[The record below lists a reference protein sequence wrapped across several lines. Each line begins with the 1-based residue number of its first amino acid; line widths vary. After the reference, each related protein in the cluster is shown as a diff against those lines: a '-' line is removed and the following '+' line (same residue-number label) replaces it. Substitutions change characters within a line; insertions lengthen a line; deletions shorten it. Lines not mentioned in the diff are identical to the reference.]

1 MVPVVQNPSWWERPG
16 NRQDTVPEAR
26 KLTGNIPTHTQEGER
41 NRGKWGAGK
50 GSDKKLETHKVC
62 PSDVLPSA
70 RLHLL
75 KVPQP
80 PQTTPPAG
88 DQVFQDHN
96 LCGRFALGGAI
107 HKGTHKYWRGGGGAG
122 RGSTTFTL
130 CGMLV
135 WDRDVHKSEKMRGGF

>member
-80 PQTTPPAG
+80 LEAVLPVDDEGFIIYLSPWEVSHIQTTVG
-88 DQVFQDHN
+88 EG
-96 LCGRFALGGAI
+96 LS
-107 HKGTHKYWRGGGGAG
+107 RG
-122 RGSTTFTL
+122 L
-130 CGMLV
+130 
-135 WDRDVHKSEKMRGGF
+135 